1 MIAIG
6 ASVLLRSYKR
16 DRVNY
21 RRVSSLLAAIAVLAA
36 IDGSM
41 GSMFDRFDAQI
52 PAWVYLIFLPLTLSL
67 LPIFPLA
74 GQRRAWQ
81 QELLKFCAGYG
92 LVVASLSFAFLLL
105 HLILKSPLLAKHP
118 TGSLVICITGMLAG
132 IAVYSV
138 SYRGRRPLPRLS
150 RSSANFTSLAIF
162 VVLAFGIGMFHTEM
176 SDLKT
181 QGDRSIKQLRD
192 SRIAL
197 GETNIQLFQRLAER
211 WELYPYAAHSRLM
224 EVDINAYLQH
234 IEALEGLLLVSPADE
249 VVFER
254 LKPSRSSYMD
264 KVMADPVVREA
275 LETTPQAAEILVPM
289 FGVEDLSAKIVV
301 RVGIDFVESA
311 GDVDTGVYSLLAVL
325 DVRALLNSTLV
336 TAIETDI
343 ETYTEVMP
351 GTWMDRSGFWVSET
365 TRNYLEENALRLE
378 LGTMDMYYSKGCRSS
393 PIFTS
398 WTICKRRRI
407 CKC

>member
-1 MIAIG
+1 M
-6 ASVLLRSYKR
+6 
-16 DRVNY
+16 
-21 RRVSSLLAAIAVLAA
+21 
-36 IDGSM
+36 
-41 GSMFDRFDAQI
+41 
-52 PAWVYLIFLPLTLSL
+52 
-67 LPIFPLA
+67 
-74 GQRRAWQ
+74 
-81 QELLKFCAGYG
+81 
-92 LVVASLSFAFLLL
+92 
-105 HLILKSPLLAKHP
+105 
-118 TGSLVICITGMLAG
+118 
-132 IAVYSV
+132 
-138 SYRGRRPLPRLS
+138 
-150 RSSANFTSLAIF
+150 
-162 VVLAFGIGMFHTEM
+162 
-176 SDLKT
+176 
-181 QGDRSIKQLRD
+181 
-192 SRIAL
+192 
-197 GETNIQLFQRLAER
+197 
-211 WELYPYAAHSRLM
+211 
-224 EVDINAYLQH
+224 
-234 IEALEGLLLVSPADE
+234 LVSPADE